1 MVYNAMKL
9 FMEVNPQLFDDCSHE
24 YAEHQNNAEVRQQAR
39 SDKWA
44 AIADLAKAR
53 QNGKVPP
60 KLPATTTQGN
70 KVSSPMRLDD
80 TDPLS
85 QESSRRLEALR
96 LQDDSV
102 PGRERRAKDYDR
114 QNPSVRGS

>member
-60 KLPATTTQGN
+60 KLPTTTTQGN

-102 PGRERRAKDYDR
+102 SGRERRTKDFDR